1 MNQTKV
7 DKLLLKLVENR
18 LSEAE
23 SETLSE
29 WLKSEHNQKYFRKY
43 VEINHLLNLE
53 RSFANGEQLFDKIPA
68 PRKRFSYATVMKYA
82 AVLLVLIAS
91 TLFFKNILSSAQ
103 DSMPPAPVVRNN
115 QIRPGVNAA
124 VLTLGD
130 GKEVA
135 LGKGTDYATE
145 ALNAKEDQIVYAAKQ
160 GKTSQMEYNYL
171 SVPRGGQ
178 FSLLLSDGTKVW
190 LNSESKLKYPV
201 DFVEGQS
208 REVYLLYGEAYFKV
222 ASSKKN
228 QGDDFKV
235 YHNEQEVRVLGTE
248 FNIKAYK
255 DEPEVLT
262 TLVEGKVTVGNGKRT
277 QEIAPGEQSRLNLE
291 TGTIHVSEVDVFSE
305 TSWMSGVFSFKKK
318 PLKDIMRTLS
328 RWYDMEVVFENKS
341 LENKRFKG
349 VLRRNQSIEEV
360 LSVIMSS
367 SLHSYEINDKT
378 VILK

>member
-1 MNQTKV
+1 
-7 DKLLLKLVENR
+7 
-18 LSEAE
+18 
-23 SETLSE
+23 
-29 WLKSEHNQKYFRKY
+29 
-43 VEINHLLNLE
+43 
-53 RSFANGEQLFDKIPA
+53 
-68 PRKRFSYATVMKYA
+68 
-82 AVLLVLIAS
+82 
-91 TLFFKNILSSAQ
+91 
-103 DSMPPAPVVRNN
+103 
-115 QIRPGVNAA
+115 
-124 VLTLGD
+124 
-130 GKEVA
+130 
-135 LGKGTDYATE
+135 
-145 ALNAKEDQIVYAAKQ
+145 
-160 GKTSQMEYNYL
+160 MEYNYL

-222 ASSKKN
+222 ASSEKN

-262 TLVEGKVTVGNGKRT
+262 TLVEGKVTVSNGKRT